1 MQRSRFIY
9 KSLKQEDLYLY
20 VLRENDFADVP
31 ESLLTSIGQSEL
43 VMPLEL
49 TLERQLARADVSQVM
64 QQLQDQGFYVQMP
77 PSKTP
82 APELLQ

>member
-1 MQRSRFIY
+1 VHCFIY
-9 KSLKQEDLYLY
+9 KSLKQEGLYLY

-43 VMPLEL
+43 AMSLEL
-49 TLERQLARADVSQVM
+49 TPKRQLARADVAQVM

-77 PSKTP
+77 PTKVP
-82 APELLQ
+82 ASDQLQ